1 MRLTEDIRRIH
12 VLDPHSGKT
21 AYEILV
27 GRALLGQ
34 LAGALGQSVK
44 KVMLVYPEALETSAA
59 MVSDELSSSGFEVY
73 SFAVAN
79 GEDAK
84 TDRWVSV
91 AWSSLGQAGFSRS
104 DAIIG
109 FGGGATT
116 DLAGFIA
123 ATWLR
128 GIKIVMV
135 PTTLLGMV
143 DAAIGG
149 KTGINTIEGKNLVGA
164 FHAPTA
170 VIADLDTLASLPKFE
185 LIPGFAEIVKYGFIA
200 DPTILDLIE
209 ADPSIATD
217 TKSDVFAELIERSIA
232 IKARVTANDFRE
244 SGEREFLNYGHTLA
258 HAIEHLEHYKWRHG
272 RAVAVGLAYAAEL
285 GRLAGRLSD
294 EVADRHKRILNL
306 LGLDTS
312 YAADRW
318 SMLLTAISLDK
329 KSRGGMLRFVV
340 LDDIA
345 KPVILNAPTPEL
357 MHAAFQEIAR

>member
-1 MRLTEDIRRIH
+1 MTDEIKRIQ
-12 VLDPHSGKT
+12 VGDNETSGS
-21 AYEILV
+21 ASYPILV
-27 GRALLGQ
+27 GRALLGE
-34 LAGALGQSVK
+34 LAAALGSQVK
-44 KVMLVYPEALETSAA
+44 KVLLVYPEALETSASV
-59 MVSDELSSSGFEVY
+59 VSDELSAAGFEVY

-104 DAIIG
+104 DAVIG

-116 DLAGFIA
+116 DLAGFIG

-128 GIKIVMV
+128 GIKVVQV

-164 FHAPTA
+164 FHAPSA
-170 VIADLDTLASLPKFE
+170 VIADLDALASLPKFE
-185 LIPGFAEIVKYGFIA
+185 LIPGFAEVVKYGFIA
-200 DPTILDLIE
+200 DPVILDLIE
-209 ADPSIATD
+209 ADPSKATD
-217 TKSDVFAELIERSIA
+217 TSSDVFAELIERSIA
-232 IKARVTANDFRE
+232 IKAQVTANDFRE
-244 SGEREFLNYGHTLA
+244 SGEREFLNYGHTLG

-272 RAVAVGLAYAAEL
+272 RAIAIGLVYAAEL

-294 EVADRHKRILNL
+294 DVADRHKSILNL

-318 SMLLTAISLDK
+318 PMLLTAMSLDK

-340 LDDIA
+340 LDDLA
-345 KPVILNAPTPEL
+345 KPAIMNAPSPEL